1 MGETCDV
8 GEGKKTLTRDNE
20 IVHLPKFVVIVY
32 TSCGHKDKFVAS
44 VELFKN

>member
-20 IVHLPKFVVIVY
+20 IVHVPKFVVVY